1 MNYEIVEKSNKQ
13 YIYINSQLSSEED
26 VLDIIGICMG
36 NNACFLMFNKEA
48 LTEDFFNLKT
58 GLAGM
63 ALQKFMNYHIKV
75 AAIIEDENK
84 IQGRFRELLVEVNRG
99 NDFRVFKNIEDA
111 ETWLLNLK

>member
-1 MNYEIVEKSNKQ
+1 MNYEIVERNNKQ

-36 NNACFLMFNKEA
+36 NNINFLMFNNEA